1 MTVRR
6 WRAVVA
12 CVALLGSCSNDP
24 KPASAQPLTD
34 EQASKLA
41 NVLFD
46 NLDSKGATF
55 QLASRFS
62 DGSTINLSGEVD
74 WAGHFGHAAVTAS
87 GAEADLA
94 EVYWSANEV
103 LERRPGLNLQLQPE
117 NVQAAGFLVR
127 APQPAGRDLDR
138 LLGIITALAGPQRD
152 NPLLIK
158 QKAGSAFLRTDVLRG
173 VKVDVLRFG
182 DHNVYSLDQQTGL
195 LLRFEDTGGPGGQPI
210 VVDILTRGPQKI
222 DGPPATL
229 VVQASTIGSKYPF
242 PLP

>member
-1 MTVRR
+1 MV
-6 WRAVVA
+6 
-12 CVALLGSCSNDP
+12 CVALVASCSSQSKAP
-24 KPASAQPLTD
+24 TAQPLTD
-34 EQASKLA
+34 DQASKLA

-55 QLASRFS
+55 GLAARFS

-74 WAGHFGHAAVTAS
+74 WAGHFGHAVVTAS

-103 LERRPGLNLQLQPE
+103 LERRPGLNRQLQAE
-117 NVQAAGFLVR
+117 NVQAAGYLVR

-158 QKAGSAFLRTDVLRG
+158 QKAGSAFLRSDVLGG

-182 DHNVYSLDQQTGL
+182 DHNVYSLDQQTGAFRGHRRSRRAARRRRHL
-195 LLRFEDTGGPGGQPI
+195 EARPAEDRRSSGQRSGPS
-210 VVDILTRGPQKI
+210 VDDRRQ
-222 DGPPATL
+222 
-229 VVQASTIGSKYPF
+229 VSVSTAMK
-242 PLP
+242 